1 MRALQFEFVIL
12 TNFAIAQIKI
22 LVKTEMFN
30 DAKNHRF
37 VKVRAATTT
46 THTHTY
52 IYVYTAWPFYKY
64 TAVKIDTQMVEFNI
78 SYIYRSNNDS

>member
-30 DAKNHRF
+30 DAKNRRF
-37 VKVRAATTT
+37 VKVRAAATT

-52 IYVYTAWPFYKY
+52 IYVYTAWPFDKY
-64 TAVKIDTQMVEFNI
+64 TAVKIDTQMV
-78 SYIYRSNNDS
+78 